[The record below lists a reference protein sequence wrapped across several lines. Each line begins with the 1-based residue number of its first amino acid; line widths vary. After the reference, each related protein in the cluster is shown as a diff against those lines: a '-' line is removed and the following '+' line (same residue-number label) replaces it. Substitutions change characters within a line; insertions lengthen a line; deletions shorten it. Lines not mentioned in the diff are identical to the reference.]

1 MPAASWRTMPARSI
15 NRCETI
21 SASFGVSR
29 RIGKK
34 NRDSRMGSAH
44 DSGERA
50 SGAVKPD
57 HSAKYKHGNR
67 FNGFSPPK
75 KRRPRPD
82 FGLMIF
88 GAVHDNHGDKLDR
101 NKVGVT
107 YPLNG
112 AHLRNNVALR
122 RLRSKSVGGKPAS
135 R

>member
-15 NRCETI
+15 SRCETI

-50 SGAVKPD
+50 LRAVKPD

-67 FNGFSPPK
+67 FKGFFLQN
-75 KRRPRPD
+75 RRNRGPTT
-82 FGLMIF
+82 GLMIY

-101 NKVGVT
+101 NKV
-107 YPLNG
+107 
-112 AHLRNNVALR
+112 
-122 RLRSKSVGGKPAS
+122 
-135 R
+135 